1 MCDTN
6 FLLKNMNLDKYKS
19 KFKYLRQ
26 EIGIAN
32 NILEIGGHYGEDTI
46 RLNHFFPEANIYCF
60 EPDPRNIN
68 IIKKHKIDLHPKI
81 ELIEKAISIKN
92 ENNVTFYQSFKEYD
106 KSELPN
112 KYKFIDL
119 NEYKS
124 LKLNNSGSS
133 SLMKYNKNDLNF
145 NTTTVN
151 TIRLDDWL
159 IKKNINNIDFI
170 WIDVQ
175 GAEKDVINSLGES
188 TKKVKFIQMEYGE
201 TGYDNGMSKNETLEF
216 MKSKGFKLKIDYNPN
231 MNTGDFL
238 FQNYLE

>member
-1 MCDTN
+1 MCDRN
-6 FLLKNMNLDKYKS
+6 FLLKNMNLDYYKS

-46 RLNHFFPEANIYCF
+46 RLNYFFPEANIYCF

-68 IIKKHKIDLHPKI
+68 IIKKYKIDQIPKI
-81 ELIEKAISIKN
+81 ELIEKAISIEN
-92 ENNVTFYQSFKEYD
+92 EDEVKFYQCFKEYD
-106 KSELPN
+106 KNVVPI
-112 KYKFIDL
+112 KYSFINF

-133 SLMKYNKNDLNF
+133 SLMKYNKNDLHF

-159 IKKNINNIDFI
+159 FNKNINNIDFI

-175 GAEKDVINSLGES
+175 GAEKDVINSLGE
-188 TKKVKFIQMEYGE
+188 TIKKVKFIQMEYGE

-216 MKSKGFKLKIDYNPN
+216 MKSKGFKLKLDYNPYDN
-231 MNTGDFL
+231 SCDFL
-238 FQNYLE
+238 FENYLE